1 MIQQK
6 EEELKRRD
14 ELVITLKEKL
24 TRAQIDSDKVT
35 VSALTRAVQEKDKKI
50 EFLKKQLEEYVR
62 EMDKSTAVIN
72 NLNRTFNES
81 NYKNLIF
88 TSLIY

>member
-14 ELVITLKEKL
+14 ELVIHLKEKL
-24 TRAQIDSDKVT
+24 SRAQIDSDKVT
-35 VSALTRAVQEKDKKI
+35 VSALTRAVQEKDKSI
-50 EFLKKQLEEYVR
+50 ELLKKQLEEFAR

-81 NYKNLIF
+81 N
-88 TSLIY
+88 